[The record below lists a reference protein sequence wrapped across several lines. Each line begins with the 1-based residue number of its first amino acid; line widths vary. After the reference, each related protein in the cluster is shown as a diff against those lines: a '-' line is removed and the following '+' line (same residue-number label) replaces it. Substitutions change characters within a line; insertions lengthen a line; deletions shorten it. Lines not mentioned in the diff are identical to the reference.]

1 MPIDDDSENEN
12 HGEVNQTAAEDA
24 SNNKNTGVKRP
35 FMAGD
40 IITLDSDSE
49 TEEPEAKR
57 AMYAPPS
64 SPDSDIIVL
73 SDVE

>member
-1 MPIDDDSENEN
+1 MPIDDDSDDED
-12 HGEVNQTAAEDA
+12 HGEVNQNAAEAA
-24 SNNKNTGVKRP
+24 STNKTNGVKRP
-35 FMAGD
+35 LMDDD
-40 IITLDSDSE
+40 IITLSDSE

-57 AMYAPPS
+57 AMYSPPS